1 MRDNWKIVQFEKLGH
16 TFGGLTNKTA
26 DDFGEGKPYIP
37 YLNIFENGKIDPDYL
52 EYVKIKSSE
61 RQNKVQFGDLF
72 FTTSSETPH
81 EVGMTSVLLS
91 DLGEAYLNSFCF
103 GFRLQN
109 FEDLSP
115 EFASYLFRGN
125 EVRKTISDLAQGST
139 RYNLSKGILF
149 DKLYLNLPPLP
160 QQRKIALIL
169 STCDTVIAKIE
180 ESIAKYQAIKQG
192 MMHDLFTRGIDL
204 STGKLRPKYQDAPE
218 LYKESELGMIPKDWE
233 VNELDKITS
242 LITDG
247 AHFSPVPQEK
257 GMPIGNVKDMTSS
270 GFKYETCTRILP
282 EVFNLLARQNCSP
295 KNGDVLLSKDGTIG
309 RVIYFTD
316 ERPIVLLSSIA
327 IIRSN
332 ESVHPLFLANAL
344 ESEYFD
350 KSLYALLSGSALKRI
365 TLKDIQKIKI
375 VVPKNI
381 KEQKLFN
388 KSISSIT
395 KKLSVEK
402 ANLLKHVKLKS
413 GLMQDLLSGKVEVS
427 VSKEE
432 KIINA

>member
-16 TFGGLTNKTA
+16 TFGGLTNKSA

-52 EYVKIKSSE
+52 EYVKIKPSE

-81 EVGMTSVLLS
+81 EVGMTSVLLN

-115 EFASYLFRGN
+115 EFAAYLFRGN

-139 RYNLSKGILF
+139 RYNLSKSILF

-160 QQRKIALIL
+160 QQRKIAKIL
-169 STCDTVIAKIE
+169 STCDTVIAKTE
-180 ESIAKYQAIKQG
+180 EAIAKYQAIKQG

-233 VNELDKITS
+233 VKRLEEVGSVKMCKRIFSYQTSEEGIIPFYKIGTFGKSPDAHISRELFEEFKEKYSYPSVGSI
-242 LITDG
+242 LIS
-247 AHFSPVPQEK
+247 AS
-257 GMPIGNVKDMTSS
+257 
-270 GFKYETCTRILP
+270 
-282 EVFNLLARQNCSP
+282 
-295 KNGDVLLSKDGTIG
+295 GTIG
-309 RVIYFTD
+309 RLVVYSGEEAYYQDSNIVWIENNEKLISNEFL
-316 ERPIVLLSSIA
+316 RFVFPIVHFQTEGGTIQRLYNSILENGLFPCPLDHDEQGL
-327 IIRSN
+327 IIS
-332 ESVHPLFLANAL
+332 
-344 ESEYFD
+344 
-350 KSLYALLSGSALKRI
+350 
-365 TLKDIQKIKI
+365 
-375 VVPKNI
+375 
-381 KEQKLFN
+381 KLT
-388 KSISSIT
+388 S
-395 KKLSVEK
+395 
-402 ANLLKHVKLKS
+402 LLKKIDSEQQSLSKYKQIKS

-427 VSKEE
+427 VSKKED
-432 KIINA
+432 IINA

>member
-160 QQRKIALIL
+160 QQRKIAKIL
-169 STCDTVIAKIE
+169 STCDTVIAKTE
-180 ESIAKYQAIKQG
+180 EAIAKYQAIKQG

-233 VNELDKITS
+233 VKRLEELGEVISGGT
-242 LITDG
+242 
-247 AHFSPVPQEK
+247 P
-257 GMPIGNVKDMTSS
+257 SS
-270 GFKYETCTRILP
+270 TVEEFW
-282 EVFNLLARQNCSP
+282 
-295 KNGDVLLSKDGTIG
+295 NGDILWVTPADLSKLKFGEVTN
-309 RVIYFTD
+309 T
-316 ERPIVLLSSIA
+316 ER
-327 IIRSN
+327 
-332 ESVHPLFLANAL
+332 
-344 ESEYFD
+344 
-350 KSLYALLSGSALKRI
+350 KI
-365 TLKDIQKIKI
+365 TLKGLNSSSALMI
-375 VVPKNI
+375 PKNSIVISSRAPIGYCAIVKDDFTTNQGCKSINLSTENISKFFYYNIIQHVNRI
-381 KEQKLFN
+381 KLKGEGTTFAEISKKELEKIILTQPRKNEQKEISVRLE
-388 KSISSIT
+388 SID
-395 KKLSVEK
+395 KKFKIEV
-402 ANLLKHVKLKS
+402 ANLKKYHQIKS

-432 KIINA
+432 EIMNA